1 MIIFSLISSLL
12 IILAIVLLLGLTPEK
27 ITEDI
32 LRIISPKQSLRDCV
46 KLAQGKKK
54 PNKISV
60 ELKHIQDTLA
70 ATDKGG
76 QFAVICALSLCL
88 LISGGIFA
96 VMINNLFLIPVFSI
110 TLAIIPFIY
119 AKGTIAYYEKHIQE
133 EMETALSIITT
144 SYVRSNDIV
153 GAVEENL
160 SYLKPPIREIFKSFL
175 GESTVISSDIK
186 KALFHL
192 KEKIDNQIYRE
203 WCDTLISCQDDRTLK
218 TTLLSVVN
226 KLTDVRVVNN
236 ELKTML
242 YEPRKEYFMMAALVV
257 GNIPL
262 LYMINKDWYHLL
274 MGTLPGKIVLAI
286 TGAVVLITAGL
297 MMKYTKPVE
306 YKR

>member
-1 MIIFSLISSLL
+1 MIILSLISSLL
-12 IILAIVLLLGLTPEK
+12 IILSIVLLLGLTPER

-32 LRIISPKQSLRDCV
+32 LRIISPKQSLRDRV

-54 PNKISV
+54 LSKLSV
-60 ELKHIQDTLA
+60 ELRHIQDTLT

-76 QFAVICALSLCL
+76 QFAVICALSLSL
-88 LISGGIFA
+88 LICGGMFA
-96 VMINNLFLIPVFSI
+96 VMINNLFLIPIFSI

-119 AKGTIAYYEKHIQE
+119 AKSTIAYYEKHIQE

-144 SYVRSNDIV
+144 SYVRSDDIV

-175 GESTVISSDIK
+175 GESTVISSDTK

-192 KEKIDNQIYRE
+192 EEKIDNQIYRE

-242 YEPRKEYFMMAALVV
+242 YEPRKEYFMMVALVV

-262 LYMINKDWYHLL
+262 LYMINKDWYYAL

-297 MMKYTKPVE
+297 MMKYTKPIE